1 MRVADYIAEFIHKQG
16 VRNVFLLSGTGSIHL
31 DDAFAF
37 QSGMKYITAR
47 HEGAAVVMA
56 EAAAKLSDGIGV
68 VVTTTGPGG
77 TNAFSGIVE
86 AWVDSTPVF
95 VISGQVSAREIV
107 PELRSFGIQGFN
119 IIDQVQ
125 RITKYAVL
133 VTDPL
138 SIRFHLEKAL
148 HLALTGRRGPVWL
161 DIPSDVQAQEI
172 DRDSLEGY
180 IPNPAPAGDSDWKT
194 LLDSAIESLMSAK
207 RPLIVVGQG
216 VRQANAIPEFQKI
229 VDLLGIPVV
238 SSRLGQD
245 ILPDDHPL
253 YFNQGGL
260 MGHRHT
266 FGMMTNCDLVL
277 SFGSSLSQAFT
288 GNNASYFSPD
298 TQFIMVDIDPSEIG
312 KLGNRVKHS
321 IVHDVK
327 EVFQYLAVQ
336 TAGRDLPRWADWV
349 VRCKRHKTSRPVI
362 LPTDRKD
369 PINSYCFLERLDAA
383 SDSHHIFVSDA
394 GGTYYIAG
402 QGLKF
407 NRGQREV
414 TSGAFASMGM
424 TLPLAIG
431 AAATVPDAQILALTG
446 DGSIE
451 LNIQELRTISQYDL
465 NIKVFVINNGGYA
478 SIRASQDASCGG
490 RYTDEQKV
498 LNFKKVADAFELPF
512 HMLEHFD
519 TLDTDIPLVLAMPG
533 PALIEVVCDSK
544 QKMVKFEREDMPL

>member
-1 MRVADYIAEFIHKQG
+1 MRVADYIAEFIYKQG

-47 HEGAAVVMA
+47 HEAAAVVMA

-77 TNAFSGIVE
+77 TNAFSGVVE
-86 AWVDSTPVF
+86 AWVDSSPVF
-95 VISGQVSAREIV
+95 VISGQVSVREIL
-107 PELRSFGIQGFN
+107 PNLRSFGIQGFN

-125 RITKYAVL
+125 RVTKYAVL
-133 VTDPL
+133 VTDPM

-148 HLALTGRRGPVWL
+148 YLAMSGRRGPVWL

-172 DRDSLEGY
+172 DRDFLTGY
-180 IPNPAPAGDSDWKT
+180 VPDIEPTGDTDWKFALDCAIDT
-194 LLDSAIESLMSAK
+194 LRGAE

-216 VRQANAIPEFQKI
+216 VRQANAISEFKKI
-229 VDLLGIPVV
+229 VDQLGIPVV
-238 SSRLGQD
+238 SSRMGQD
-245 ILPDDHPL
+245 ILPDAHPL

-266 FGMMTNCDLVL
+266 FGIMTNCDIVL
-277 SFGSSLSQAFT
+277 SFGSSMSQAFT
-288 GNNASYFSPD
+288 GGNACHFAPD
-298 TQFIMVDIDPSEIG
+298 AQFVVVDIDFAEVN
-312 KLGNRVKHS
+312 KLGNKVKHR
-321 IVHDVK
+321 INHDVR
-327 EVFQYLAVQ
+327 EVLQYLDGKAEESN
-336 TAGRDLPRWADWV
+336 LPDWTNWLA
-349 VRCKRHKTSRPVI
+349 RCRRHKVSRPVI
-362 LPTDRKD
+362 RPQDRKD
-369 PINSYCFLERLDAA
+369 PINSYFFLERLDAA
-383 SDSHHIFVSDA
+383 SGSHHIFVSDA

-407 NRGQREV
+407 NSGQRDV

-424 TLPLAIG
+424 SLPLAIG
-431 AAATVPDAQILALTG
+431 AAVTLPDAQILALTG

-451 LNIQELRTISQYDL
+451 LNIQELRTISQYRL

-490 RYTDEQKV
+490 RYTDQQNV
-498 LNFKKVADAFELPF
+498 LNFKKVADAFEVPYQV
-512 HMLEHFD
+512 LEHSE
-519 TLDTDIPLVLAMPG
+519 TLDAEIPLILVIPG
-533 PALIEVVCDSK
+533 PALIEVVCDNK
-544 QKMVKFEREDMPL
+544 QEMVKFEHEDMSL